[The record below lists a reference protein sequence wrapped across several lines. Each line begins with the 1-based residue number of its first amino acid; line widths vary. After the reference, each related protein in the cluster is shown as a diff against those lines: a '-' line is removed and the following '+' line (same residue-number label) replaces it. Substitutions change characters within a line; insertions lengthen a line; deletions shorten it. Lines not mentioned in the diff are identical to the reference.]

1 MKKRISAIVLSM
13 VMCLSVGL
21 TGCGV
26 AEEKAETKDTEQ
38 NSQTMLGGDEDV
50 RPNLE
55 IKVDEITKDTCKGEI
70 KTVENPRGDE
80 IISVGDKIVIQH
92 SGEIDD
98 FFDRYGTDTFSYDK
112 LPDGATVWISYNES
126 ELTKN
131 GDGVFETDIRNSENL
146 MCTADAE
153 MKK

>member
-1 MKKRISAIVLSM
+1 MKKRISAIVLSAI
-13 VMCLSVGL
+13 MCLSVGL

-26 AEEKAETKDTEQ
+26 IEEKAAAKDTEQ
-38 NSQTMLGGDEDV
+38 NSQTTLGGEEDV
-50 RPNLE
+50 RTNLE
-55 IKVDEITKDTCKGEI
+55 IKVEEITKDTCKGEI
-70 KTVENPRGDE
+70 KAVENPQGDE

-98 FFDRYGTDTFSYDK
+98 FYDRYGTDTFSYDK
-112 LPDGATVWISYNES
+112 LPDGATVWITYNKS
-126 ELTKN
+126 GLTKN

-146 MCTADAE
+146 SCTADAE